1 MEKRDARKLSK
12 DVQQELRLQIIRLRK
27 QGRTNRETASM
38 VGVSEQHASSVW
50 QKYLKGGKA
59 AIRVKTRGRRQGEKR
74 TLTKEQEREIQGL
87 LTDKMPDQLKLPFAL
102 WTREAIR
109 QLIRQRYGIEMPIRT
124 VGEYLKRWGF
134 TVGKP
139 VKRAYEQNSAEVN
152 RWLKEEYPAIAA
164 QARKEKAEIYWG
176 DETGL
181 QMTAHRERGF
191 APRGK
196 KPVMRVSGRRGSIS
210 IVSAINNEG
219 KVRFMFYRK
228 GMTAKLL
235 IKFMRRLI
243 KDAGRKVYLI
253 LDNLRAH
260 HSKAVTRWVK
270 KHHEEIELFYLPPYS
285 PELNPDEYLNN
296 DLKGRVHGGVP
307 VKSEQEL
314 RKKALSQMRSIAR
327 RPHHVKSFFR
337 HQSVAYAG

>member
-1 MEKRDARKLSK
+1 MEKRDARKVSK
-12 DVQQELRLQIIRLRK
+12 EVQQELRHQIIGLRRE
-27 QGRTNRETASM
+27 GRTNRETARM

-50 QKYLKGGKA
+50 QRYLKGGKA
-59 AIRVKTRGRRQGEKR
+59 AIRVKRRGRRQGDKR
-74 TLTKEQEREIQGL
+74 TLDREQEREIQHL
-87 LTDKMPDQLKLPFAL
+87 LTDKLPDQVKLPFAL
-102 WTREAIR
+102 WTREAVR
-109 QLIRQRYGIEMPIRT
+109 ELIRHRYGIEMPIRT

-139 VKRAYEQNSAEVN
+139 VKRAYEQNPEEVN
-152 RWLKEEYPAIAA
+152 RWLEDEYPAIAER
-164 QARKEKAEIYWG
+164 ARKEKAEIYWG

-196 KPVMRVSGRRGSIS
+196 KSVMRRSGRRGSIS

-219 KVRFMFYRK
+219 KMRFMFYRK

-243 KDAGRKVYLI
+243 RDAGRKVYLI

-260 HSKAVTRWVK
+260 HSKAVTQWVDE
-270 KHHEEIELFYLPPYS
+270 HHKEIELFYLPPYS

-296 DLKGRVHGGVP
+296 DLKGRVHSGVP
-307 VKSEQEL
+307 VKSVQEL
-314 RKKALSQMRSIAR
+314 SKKALSRLRSIAG

-337 HQSVAYAG
+337 HKLVAYAG